1 MEVVNQNNI
10 IEVINSSLEV
20 SEAITKR
27 VAAAVASIANDK
39 NTKALNNNAKTLK
52 TISNIVKQYTLMTS
66 DVITTFCTGLP
77 VKDGKNLS
85 DLLGRIEEPDAKDK
99 NKKNVKYTVVEAVQQ
114 VSTLI
119 EETIKNVETISH
131 HKFGLGT
138 ARQIKKNIRILAGA
152 MGGVMRE
159 FVMTLTD
166 LSNTPGVQDM
176 IKTLVK
182 QPDITKEV
190 VDKKYDTAGNLIED
204 ITSTDKQGGQLG
216 LIDVITQSFSLI
228 STLNKLE
235 APGFIQL
242 RIQMIKMKLALNAV
256 VGMLI
261 NFSKSQASPENLKA
275 IENLSIL
282 IGGNESQKDGVNQG
296 LFKISQKM
304 CMLFESL
311 NEWKFSEKKFKSVN
325 SAVNNVQKIVKTL
338 VEFVM
343 SKEAEEIK
351 RKNFGENIQKINNNL
366 SIVYDMLAT
375 IKSMIGPALVIKLFG
390 WLIRSSVK
398 TIIKIVKRLNELTLD
413 GNKVDN
419 NLQETLNITLE
430 VFTTLRDVMKIT
442 SSMVK
447 YSIFIT
453 LFSWAINGAIKA
465 IIKVVTKLSDLKDTE
480 INAAIDKIKSLQ
492 DIFKSLRS
500 IMINATLMILL
511 FIPAIVGLICAA
523 IFIVALAGFCWLLNW
538 VFKAV
543 TTAVEGVQQG
553 LKSIRNV
560 FLTLALIC
568 GIIVVF
574 ALLSPLILEIIVEN
588 LVPFIIVLLVTI
600 LFMWVI
606 FWVMKKISQ
615 QAAKDL
621 RQTAWNIL
629 IIVGIFVVIGL
640 LFLYAGWLGEYIMEN
655 EYIWYIICTLGAII
669 AFLTAVVYL
678 AKLLETHAKNLI
690 SIKSTILPLMA
701 VIGLLIT
708 AGISLIAFAYIGK
721 MLYDM
726 GDAVGYILL
735 GVTAATVFTVAAA
748 GLGMLLSKMAGKLLK
763 TTATILPLLAVLGL
777 LLICGGS
784 LFLFG
789 LMGAQ
794 MKEGDTLENIAIGV
808 GVVSGFA
815 LIVGVL
821 GLLLSMMLPGTLAML
836 ATIGIFTL
844 AVVVLLGVSFALLEI
859 GENAIVYDEKDI
871 KGHLRNFVD
880 GVADLGW
887 EISGLG
893 FELVII
899 SVGAL
904 LTLTFI
910 WPLMNAIDAVKLA
923 AASIMEMGKMEINI
937 ESAKKA
943 MNCITDF
950 YSEYKRF
957 VKKFTISD
965 IIWIAM
971 TSGTV
976 HRVSGCVT
984 AIENIAV
991 RLNTIQEIDL
1001 KGDSLKQ
1008 KVKDMLQLTKD
1019 IQSLTN
1025 DLLGGGGNW
1034 FTRWRRALKA
1044 AAEANSAKEKI
1055 DRVNAIVS
1063 TLYSVAEELTYIE
1076 DISLDRHAI
1085 FDNISFLFEFVS
1097 VLQEH
1102 ITNELEKTT
1111 AFDDNVI
1118 GWEYESTGWFSGYWK
1133 PIYAENATVKKL
1145 SKVDQVV
1152 SCLRTVTE
1160 SLKGIQTLY
1169 INKEKIFA
1177 KTKEIFEF
1185 IEMLA
1190 QHIEKCLENTKIFED
1205 KVTIVPHYEE
1215 ESSWFGF
1222 SSSTSVW
1229 YETIVEPNP
1238 ALGTMNNVALV
1249 TNTLLTICKTVSE
1262 LKNIKISPED
1272 KTLIKENVK
1281 LMFEFITDVSREIE
1295 DLFNT
1300 KVKGVVG
1307 GDVVADLGGF
1317 FGIGS
1322 ASVMTTQAE
1331 LDRVARAKYLNS
1343 DDFKNAA
1350 ERLGIFGDV
1359 IDTLGTVLNSIT
1371 TIKDFR
1377 LKPND
1382 EEIIFYN
1389 IRALFDVSQRIS
1401 DEVKKQINGLNG
1413 SFTGDDLAPFT
1424 EGLQQLSTAYENLGN
1439 QDVSKFVKS
1448 TDAYGKFL
1456 GKVNSVNIEKAKA
1469 TTDLLKQMTELSNS
1483 LGGNFEK
1490 LAEAL
1495 TEDLLPVLEKLKQVM
1510 SDIPKVMEEGFSNTS
1525 ASIGAIN
1532 SAPTA
1537 DNISAQVKR
1546 ENPNMSKNDVDKLVE
1561 KRIKESAKAAANG
1574 VVSKLDELLSLLRG
1588 CGEVGVISVV

>member
-27 VAAAVASIANDK
+27 VAAAVASVANDR

-52 TISNIVKQYTLMTS
+52 NISNIVKQYTLMTS

-85 DLLGRIEEPDAKDK
+85 DLLGRIEETDTKDK

-119 EETIKNVETISH
+119 EETIKNVETISN

-159 FVMTLTD
+159 FVTTLTD
-166 LSNTPGVQDM
+166 LSNIPGVQDM

-190 VDKKYDTAGNLIED
+190 VDKKYDAAGNLIED

-242 RIQMIKMKLALNAV
+242 KIQMIKMRMALNAV

-261 NFSKSQASPENLKA
+261 NFSKSQASPDNLKA

-311 NEWKFSEKKFKSVN
+311 NEWNFSNRKFKTVN
-325 SAVNNVQKIVKTL
+325 SAVLNVRTLVKTL
-338 VEFVM
+338 VDFAM
-343 SKEAEEIK
+343 SNEAEEIK
-351 RKNFGENIQKINNNL
+351 RKNFGESIQKINNNL

-390 WLIRSSVK
+390 WLVRSSVK
-398 TIIKIVKRLNELTLD
+398 TIIKIVKKLNELTLD
-413 GNKVDN
+413 ENKVDK
-419 NLQETLNITLE
+419 NLQDTLNTTLE

-442 SSMVK
+442 SSMIK
-447 YSIFIT
+447 YSIFIN
-453 LFSWAINGAIKA
+453 LFSWVLSGAIKA
-465 IIKVVTKLSDLKDTE
+465 IIKVVTKLSELKDTE
-480 INAAIDKIKSLQ
+480 INAATDKIKSLQ

-500 IMINATLMILL
+500 IMLNATLMILL

-523 IFIVALAGFCWLLNW
+523 IFIFALAGFCWLLNW
-538 VFKAV
+538 VFKIV
-543 TTAVEGVQQG
+543 STAVEGVQKG

-568 GIIVVF
+568 GIIVLF
-574 ALLSPLILEIIVEN
+574 ALLSPYILDIIVEN

-600 LFMWVI
+600 IFMWVI

-615 QAAKDL
+615 QAAEEL
-621 RQTAWNIL
+621 RKTAWNIL
-629 IIVGIFVVIGL
+629 IIIGIFVVIGL
-640 LFLYAGWLGEYIMEN
+640 LFLYAGWLGEYIYEN
-655 EYIWYIICTLGAII
+655 EYIWYILCTLLAIV
-669 AFLTAVVYL
+669 AFLLGVVYL
-678 AKLLETHAKNLI
+678 GKLLEAHAKNLI
-690 SIKSTILPLMA
+690 SIKSTILPLLA
-701 VIGLLIT
+701 VIGLLVT

-721 MLYDM
+721 LLYDM
-726 GDAVGYILL
+726 GDAVMYILI
-735 GVTAATVFTVAAA
+735 GVGAATAFTLAALA
-748 GLGMLLSKMAGKLLK
+748 LGMLLSVASKLLLK

-777 LLICGGS
+777 LLICGAS

-794 MKEGDTLENIAIGV
+794 MKEGDTLENIGIGV
-808 GVVSGFA
+808 AVVTGFA
-815 LIVGVL
+815 LLVGVL
-821 GLLLSMMLPGTLAML
+821 GLLLSLMLPGTLAML

-844 AVVVLLGVSFALLEI
+844 AVVVLLGVSYALLEI
-859 GENAIVYDEKDI
+859 GENAIVYNEK
-871 KGHLRNFVD
+871 GLESHLQGLVD
-880 GVADLGW
+880 GIADLGW

-899 SVGAL
+899 SVGAA
-904 LTLTFI
+904 LTLVFI
-910 WPLMNAIDAVKLA
+910 WPLMSAINVVKLA

-937 ESAKKA
+937 ENAKKV

-950 YSEYKRF
+950 YSEYKKF
-957 VKKFTISD
+957 VKKFTIAD

-1001 KGDSLKQ
+1001 KGESLKQ
-1008 KVKDMLQLTKD
+1008 KVKDMLNLTK
-1019 IQSLTN
+1019 SLQTIVTEI
-1025 DLLGGGGNW
+1025 LGGASGGN
-1034 FTRWRRALKA
+1034 FITRWFRARK
-1044 AAEANSAKEKI
+1044 EEDKAKEAQRKL
-1055 DRVNAIVS
+1055 DRVSAIVA
-1063 TLYSVAEELTYIE
+1063 TIYSVAEELTFVEHIK
-1076 DISLDRHAI
+1076 LDKMAI
-1085 FDNISFLFEFVS
+1085 FDNVAFIFEFVT
-1097 VLQEH
+1097 VLQDH
-1102 ITNELEKTT
+1102 IKNELDKTT
-1111 AFDDNVI
+1111 SFDDQII
-1118 GWEYESTGWFSGYWK
+1118 GWTWEGGWFSGYWK
-1133 PIYAENATVKKL
+1133 PVYAENATVKKL

-1152 SCLRTVTE
+1152 SCLKTVTE

-1169 INKEKIFA
+1169 INKGKIFSKVA
-1177 KTKEIFEF
+1177 DIFEF
-1185 IEMLA
+1185 IELLA
-1190 QHIEKCLENTKIFED
+1190 KHIEKCLENTKIFED

-1215 ESSWFGF
+1215 ESSWWGF

-1238 ALGTMNNVALV
+1238 ALGTMNNIALV
-1249 TNTLLTICKTVSE
+1249 TNTLLTICNTVE
-1262 LKNIKISPED
+1262 KLKNIKINDDD
-1272 KTLIKENVK
+1272 KKVIKDNVAV
-1281 LMFEFITDVSREIE
+1281 MFEFITDVSKQIE
-1295 DLFNT
+1295 DLFNPN
-1300 KVKGVVG
+1300 VKTMGAIVGTGVS
-1307 GDVVADLGGF
+1307 DMF
-1317 FGIGS
+1317 GS
-1322 ASVMTTQAE
+1322 AFEELKLAE
-1331 LDRVARAKYLNS
+1331 QNRAERAKYLNS
-1343 DDFKNAA
+1343 KAFEEASKK
-1350 ERLGIFGDV
+1350 LGIFGDV

-1401 DEVKKQINGLNG
+1401 DEVKAQIHNLNG
-1413 SFTGDDLAPFT
+1413 SFTGDDIAPFT

-1439 QDVSKFVKS
+1439 QDVSKFIKS

-1456 GKVNSVNIEKAKA
+1456 GKVNSVNLEKAQA
-1469 TTDLLKQMTELSNS
+1469 TTDLLRQMTELSNS

-1532 SAPTA
+1532 AAPTT
-1537 DNISAQVKR
+1537 DNISAQVRR
-1546 ENPNMSKNDVDKLVE
+1546 ENPTMAKNDVDKLVE

-1588 CGEVGVISVV
+1588 QGEIGVINVI